1 MLYFALHENA
11 SLLKMETMSQQ
22 IPIWKTKILWP
33 TKLLTFEGWVRGN
46 GYQILHK
53 LSIHLTL
60 RQLKNRI
67 SVLFQGLLNSRSRTY
82 EVINFKVVL
91 KKIWFKIYRRFRFLE
106 YIKCLC
112 ALGKERF
119 GIARSASLASSLK
132 SHNLALIFDIILE
145 NKN

>member
-1 MLYFALHENA
+1 M
-11 SLLKMETMSQQ
+11 
-22 IPIWKTKILWP
+22 
-33 TKLLTFEGWVRGN
+33 RGN

-60 RQLKNRI
+60 RQLKNHI
-67 SVLFQGLLNSRSRTY
+67 SVLFQGLLNSSSRTY

-91 KKIWFKIYRRFRFLE
+91 KKICFKIYRRFRFLE

-132 SHNLALIFDIILE
+132 SHNLALISDIILE